1 MSERTIEF
9 IMKIV
14 GKVFLAAIA
23 CFPPAVVLAQ
33 GLQDAGVKL
42 GGLGNKG
49 VTLSSNLG
57 SVTNTV
63 IASAFYILGTV
74 FLGLTIYGGLVW
86 IKSAGREEEVTR
98 ARKIITTAIIGLV
111 ILLSSYAITSFILQR
126 ASGVPVGG
134 GAIQDSAGDT
144 SGLGCC
150 FSSETDARTPST
162 MDDCAEKGGAFYWM
176 SGSCQ

>member
-1 MSERTIEF
+1 
-9 IMKIV
+9 MKIV
-14 GKVFLAAIA
+14 GKVFLASLA
-23 CFPPAVVLAQ
+23 CFPPAVALAQ
-33 GLQDAGVKL
+33 GLQNAGMKL
-42 GGLGNKG
+42 EGLSGHG

-98 ARKIITTAIIGLV
+98 ARKIVTTAVIGLV
-111 ILLSSYAITSFILQR
+111 ILLSSYAISNFILQR
-126 ASGVPVGG
+126 AAGVPVGG
-134 GAIQDSAGDT
+134 GAIGGSGEDT

-162 MDDCAEKGGAFYWM
+162 MDDCADKGGAFYWL
-176 SGSCQ
+176 SSSCQ

>member
-1 MSERTIEF
+1 
-9 IMKIV
+9 MKIV
-14 GKVFLAAIA
+14 GKVFLASLA

-33 GLQDAGVKL
+33 GLQNAGMKL
-42 GGLGNKG
+42 EGLSKHG

-74 FLGLTIYGGLVW
+74 FLGLTIYGGFVW

-98 ARKIITTAIIGLV
+98 ARKIVTTAVIGLV
-111 ILLSSYAITSFILQR
+111 ILLSSYAITNFILQR

-134 GAIQDSAGDT
+134 GAMQDSAGDT

-150 FSSETDARTPST
+150 LSSTEETKLPLSQS
-162 MDDCAEKGGAFYWM
+162 DCLEKGGAFVWQ
-176 SGSCQ
+176 SSSCQ